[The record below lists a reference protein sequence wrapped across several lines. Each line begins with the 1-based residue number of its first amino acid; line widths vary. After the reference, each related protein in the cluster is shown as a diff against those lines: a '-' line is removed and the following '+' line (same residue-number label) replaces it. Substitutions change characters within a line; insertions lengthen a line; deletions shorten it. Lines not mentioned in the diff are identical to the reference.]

1 MVTGDNIETAK
12 AIAKVIYVYNHIY
25 YIILYY
31 TYNIDTTTSKVAGL
45 NDTIFYYII
54 FIPSIQY

>member
-12 AIAKVIYVYNHIY
+12 AIAKVIYVNNQIY

-31 TYNIDTTTSKVAGL
+31 TYDIDTTTSKVAGL
-45 NDTIFYYII
+45 NNTIFHHVI